1 MSDRSR
7 FSLNT
12 SDGRTLALRRAGFP
26 IMGALAI
33 LMGVL
38 TIFAFSPVFGPIAL
52 LFSVFAMFRG
62 QVLLAMVAI
71 LLTLFG
77 LATSPSFL
85 AILAALGVAAF
96 WL

>member
-1 MSDRSR
+1 MADRSR
-7 FSLNT
+7 FTLNT
-12 SDGRTLALRRAGFP
+12 GDGRTLALRRGGFP

-38 TIFAFSPVFGPIAL
+38 TIFSFAPVFGPIGL

-62 QVLLAMVAI
+62 QVLLAMVAV
-71 LLTLFG
+71 LLALFG

>member
-1 MSDRSR
+1 MADRPR
-7 FSLNT
+7 FSLST
-12 SDGRTLALRRAGFP
+12 DDGRTLALRRAGFP

-38 TIFAFSPVFGPIAL
+38 TIFSFAPVFGPVGL
-52 LFSVFAMFRG
+52 LFGVLAMFRG
-62 QVLLAMVAI
+62 QVLLAIVAI

-85 AILAALGVAAF
+85 AILAALGIAAV